1 MGIFIRNDIYG
12 PDAPIQTYRYYSDD
26 SLAEGWIILLFIV
39 SIPFLFMFLMLQKFC
54 QFYASHLI
62 LCVLVYLAVSVA
74 AGIFIYR
81 KSRPIIIGAAA
92 IVINFLPLLNL
103 LTFYCIPLMVTE
115 ANFDNT
121 LEFVLTTFFC
131 VGAEIFVVALSKI
144 MRNSV
149 KHLLLS
155 IGLFA
160 VAALLLI
167 FMTKQTPECT
177 IDNLKEIY
185 F

>member
-1 MGIFIRNDIYG
+1 MGIFLRNDIFG

-26 SLAEGWIILLFIV
+26 SLAESWTIILFIV

-62 LCVLVYLAVSVA
+62 LCLSVYFA
-74 AGIFIYR
+74 ASIILGLFIYR
-81 KSRPIIIGAAA
+81 KSRPIIIGVAAML
-92 IVINFLPLLNL
+92 INLLPLANL

-131 VGAEIFVVALSKI
+131 VGSEIFIAALSKM

-160 VAALLLI
+160 VATLLLI
-167 FMTKQTPECT
+167 FMTKQTPECSFE
-177 IDNLKEIY
+177 NLRKIY

>member
-1 MGIFIRNDIYG
+1 MGVFLRDDIYG

-26 SLAEGWIILLFIV
+26 SLAESWSIILFIV
-39 SIPFLFMFLMLQKFC
+39 SIPFLFMFLMLKKFC

-62 LCVLVYLAVSVA
+62 LCLAVYFA
-74 AGIFIYR
+74 ASIVLGLFIYH
-81 KSRPIIIGAAA
+81 KSRSIIIGVAATF
-92 IVINFLPLLNL
+92 INLLPLANL

-121 LEFVLTTFFC
+121 LEFVLAVFFC
-131 VGAEIFVVALSKI
+131 ISSEIFVFALSKVL
-144 MRNSV
+144 RNSV

-167 FMTKQTPECT
+167 FMTKQTPECSFE
-177 IDNLKEIY
+177 NLRKIY